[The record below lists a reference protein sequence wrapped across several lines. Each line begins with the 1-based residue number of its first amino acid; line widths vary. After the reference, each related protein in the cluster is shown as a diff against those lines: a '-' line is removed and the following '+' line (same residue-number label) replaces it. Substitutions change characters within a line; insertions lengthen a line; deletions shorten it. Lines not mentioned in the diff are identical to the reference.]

1 MSAAQALLAP
11 VLRVLIIP
19 AWAGWDLGMILTYP
33 LRTIAAPYALASA
46 AVTGLSLVAGLL
58 PYAFADAVLARIR
71 RQRAVSNR
79 DHG

>member
-1 MSAAQALLAP
+1 M
-11 VLRVLIIP
+11 
-19 AWAGWDLGMILTYP
+19 GMILTYP

-46 AVTGLSLVAGLL
+46 AVTGLALVAGLL

-71 RQRAVSNR
+71 RQRAVRNR